1 MVGNTQI
8 VAPQPV
14 VPASLSGLRI
24 PVPTPSSVMV
34 NRPSTRA
41 RPWPASVSDGPL
53 DEPLTIVTP
62 DQFGDDVPRL
72 GERRKVVE
80 LIQDV
85 LSITPVS

>member
-1 MVGNTQI
+1 
-8 VAPQPV
+8 
-14 VPASLSGLRI
+14 
-24 PVPTPSSVMV
+24 
-34 NRPSTRA
+34 
-41 RPWPASVSDGPL
+41 VSDGPL

-80 LIQDV
+80 LIEDV